1 MWLKFCRAKQNI
13 YVCVCVRERER
24 ERERE
29 MHNGERD
36 CRGFEREAAA
46 KRGGVRVHTLFP
58 PCNVNLD
65 LERNLFFTFISLI
78 TDGLIKEHM
87 KSYVSWTLRF
97 GDMNPWPAK

>member
-1 MWLKFCRAKQNI
+1 MEKEIAGSL
-13 YVCVCVRERER
+13 REKLQQKEV
-24 ERERE
+24 
-29 MHNGERD
+29 GL
-36 CRGFEREAAA
+36 
-46 KRGGVRVHTLFP
+46 RVHTLFP

>member
-1 MWLKFCRAKQNI
+1 MC
-13 YVCVCVRERER
+13 VCVCVRER

-36 CRGFEREAAA
+36 YREFEREAAA

-58 PCNVNLD
+58 PCNGNLD

-78 TDGLIKEHM
+78 TDGLIKEHEILYIM
-87 KSYVSWTLRF
+87 DIKIW
-97 GDMNPWPAK
+97 

>member
-1 MWLKFCRAKQNI
+1 MVEILQSKAKYI
-13 YVCVCVRERER
+13 CVCVRER